1 MESENNKKALLD
13 TVKNWVILDNQIR
26 LLNKKL
32 KELKDNKKIQNEN
45 MIEIMKSNEID
56 NFDLKDGQIRYKKT
70 KKRQVLSQK
79 VLVEILK
86 NHPQFDNES
95 VNQINNFVYQNR
107 KVIEEDKII
116 RVIHE

>member
-1 MESENNKKALLD
+1 MESEINKKALVD
-13 TVKNWVILDNQIR
+13 TVKNWVTLDNQIR
-26 LLNKKL
+26 LLNNKL
-32 KELKDNKKIQNEN
+32 KQLKDDKKKQNEK

-79 VLVEILK
+79 LLVEILK

-95 VNQINNFVYQNR
+95 VNQLNDYVYQNR
-107 KVIEEDKII
+107 KIIEEDKIVRI
-116 RVIHE
+116 IND